1 MNRKLLLCVVSG
13 ALLVAAAAW
22 ADPKEDV
29 IAAFFKVD
37 QAVVNGDLNAV
48 KTAASDLA
56 QKAQLA
62 DSQAILKD
70 ANDLAKADSI
80 DQARQLQKA
89 LGEDILGL
97 VKTREG
103 SRNTAPDGCPMMGS
117 RNTAPDGCPMMG
129 SQNTA
134 SDGRPM
140 MGSQNAVSGACPM
153 MGSQNAASA
162 TCRAMMDMMRRCSSM

>member
-1 MNRKLLLCVVSG
+1 MIMNRKLLLCVVSG

-37 QAVVNGDLNAV
+37 QALVTGDLSAV
-48 KTAASDLA
+48 KAAASDLA
-56 QKAQLA
+56 QKAQSA

-80 DQARQLQKA
+80 DQARQLHKA

-103 SRNTAPDGCPMMGS
+103 SQNNVSGACPMMNSQNTASDGCPMMGS
-117 RNTAPDGCPMMG
+117 RNTASDGCPMWG

-134 SDGRPM
+134 SATCSAM
-140 MGSQNAVSGACPM
+140 MG
-153 MGSQNAASA
+153 
-162 TCRAMMDMMRRCSSM
+162 MMRRCSSM

>member
-1 MNRKLLLCVVSG
+1 MIMNRKLLLCIVSG
-13 ALLVAAAAW
+13 ALLVAATAW

-29 IAAFFKVD
+29 IAAFFNVD
-37 QAVVNGDLNAV
+37 QALANGDLNAV

-56 QKAQLA
+56 QKAQSA

-70 ANDLAKADSI
+70 ADDLAKADSI
-80 DQARQLQKA
+80 DQARQLHKA

-103 SRNTAPDGCPMMGS
+103 SQNTVSGACPMMNS
-117 RNTAPDGCPMMG
+117 RNTASDGCPMMG

-134 SDGRPM
+134 SATCSAM
-140 MGSQNAVSGACPM
+140 MG
-153 MGSQNAASA
+153 
-162 TCRAMMDMMRRCSSM
+162 MMRRCSSM